1 MLVFEANQKITAA
14 PDVVW
19 RHLTE
24 PALMGVWMFGDAKAM
39 RSADEEPLVR
49 GAQLVFKARGAVRT
63 SEVVEYEAERRL
75 VLRSAQGSI
84 AATYI
89 YEITPERAGTFT
101 TLSVE
106 CTAQGVSKVF
116 APLIRPLI
124 RISDSK
130 QLEALKNAIKGAGKK
145 S

>member
-1 MLVFEANQKITAA
+1 MLVFETTEKITAA
-14 PDVVW
+14 PNVVW

-24 PALMGVWMFGDAKAM
+24 PALMGVWMFGDAAAV
-39 RSADEEPLVR
+39 RSANEEPLAR
-49 GAQLVFKARGAVRT
+49 GAQLIFKARGAVRT

-84 AATYI
+84 AATYT
-89 YEITPERAGTFT
+89 YEITPERAGTFA
-101 TLSVE
+101 TLNVA
-106 CTAQGVSKVF
+106 CTAHGLNKLL

-130 QLEALKNAIKGAGKK
+130 QLESLKKAIKNASRK